1 MFLYVYYSTRNEN
14 LSQVLIMNIK
24 QEIGLRI
31 QEARK
36 KNKMSAVDLSKL
48 TGFNKSRISNWENGR
63 RTPGLDEAKILE
75 DALRVPAAYLLCMD
89 FDDSLIQKFRSIEKD
104 YFYKIPLYDI
114 GNLING
120 FPDVSNNWIPIPHHL
135 ENILSPEIFAF
146 SLHDSSMSD
155 LYKKNDIVILEK
167 NISPIHGDY
176 VLFKINTSNTILF
189 RKMYIDNSLMDNQII
204 KFCPLNKEW
213 PEITTSSAMQFTIL
227 GVMQNHLTIFF

>member
-1 MFLYVYYSTRNEN
+1 
-14 LSQVLIMNIK
+14 MNIK

-89 FDDSLIQKFRSIEKD
+89 FDDALIQKFRLIEKD

-114 GNLING
+114 GNLNNG
-120 FPDVSNNWIPIPHHL
+120 FLETPNNWIPIPHHL
-135 ENILSPEIFAF
+135 ETLLSPQIFAF
-146 SLHDSSMSD
+146 QLNDYSMGD
-155 LYKKNDIVILEK
+155 LYKKNDIIILEK
-167 NISPIHGDY
+167 DVSPIHGDY
-176 VLFKINTSNTILF
+176 ILLKINTSNTILF
-189 RKMYIDNSLMDNQII
+189 RKIYIDDSPMDNPIN
-204 KFCPLNKEW
+204 KFCALNNDW
-213 PEITTSSAMQFTIL
+213 PEITTSSDTQFTIL
-227 GVMQNHLTIFF
+227 GVMKNHLTIFF